1 MKQVFYGKEIQFR
14 VLKLGKRT
22 PQLVLHVLCTSLN
35 LTTTPRYMF
44 MSYRPTDRLQKG
56 SLILLKLGIL
66 KVHDKYMCAS
76 FVWGSNFLWIIL
88 MF

>member
-14 VLKLGKRT
+14 VLKLGKRI

-44 MSYRPTDRLQKG
+44 VNDLSTSLPTSLPPYLPTYLPQKG
-56 SLILLKLGIL
+56 SLILLNLGAH
-66 KVHDKYMCAS
+66 KVHD
-76 FVWGSNFLWIIL
+76 I
-88 MF
+88 